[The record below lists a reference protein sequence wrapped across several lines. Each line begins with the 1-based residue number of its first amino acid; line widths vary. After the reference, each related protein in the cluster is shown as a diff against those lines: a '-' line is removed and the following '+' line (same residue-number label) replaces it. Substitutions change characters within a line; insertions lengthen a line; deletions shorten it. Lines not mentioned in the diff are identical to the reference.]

1 MITLLSSMAV
11 ITLTLFIA
19 YYSKANL
26 ALLEKLLS
34 SVATSFD
41 SSITALVLVFLLVF
55 FLELANILQIGFTG
69 LILGHTMQTNK
80 TLYSIILGFAV
91 YMISQTFVLM
101 LSFIVALFIPELMNL
116 FITNQATISIGAI
129 KTIIWLSIFAYT
141 ALLFIV
147 YFINVK
153 LFNKGVNVD

>member
-1 MITLLSSMAV
+1 
-11 ITLTLFIA
+11 
-19 YYSKANL
+19 
-26 ALLEKLLS
+26 
-34 SVATSFD
+34 
-41 SSITALVLVFLLVF
+41 
-55 FLELANILQIGFTG
+55 
-69 LILGHTMQTNK
+69 
-80 TLYSIILGFAV
+80 
-91 YMISQTFVLM
+91 M

-116 FITNQATISIGAI
+116 FITNQATISMGAI